1 MLSDTNALHNS
12 SSVARDLFIIFLSSS
27 LLSLYA
33 LRLEAVIQTVEANLH
48 FKPLLLYF
56 FWLALKVLKVNDCQ
70 PLPFSEIII
79 GFLQIELIWQ
89 LLANIL
95 I

>member
-1 MLSDTNALHNS
+1 MLSDTDTLHNS
-12 SSVARDLFIIFLSSS
+12 SSVARDLFIIFLSS